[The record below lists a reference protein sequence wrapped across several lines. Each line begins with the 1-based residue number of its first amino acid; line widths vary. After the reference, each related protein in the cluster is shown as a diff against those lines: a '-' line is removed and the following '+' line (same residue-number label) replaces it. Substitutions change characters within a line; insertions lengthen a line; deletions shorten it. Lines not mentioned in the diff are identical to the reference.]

1 MNWVNLLCMNR
12 IIKKGLCYATILG
25 LVLVVACSPQK
36 KIRKYSHLF
45 HHKKE
50 DPKPVTTT
58 IPKNTTTSPEASNLT
73 VSERIL
79 KVIKEAE
86 TYLGVPYRYGG
97 TSRSGL
103 DCSALTMNS
112 YLTIEIILPRSSI
125 EQSRIGTDIKREMIQ
140 PGDLIFFDA
149 KLSGKI
155 THVGMCTSIEKDKG
169 PRFIHATTSYGVRYD
184 LLNSDYWSP
193 RFVKSVRVV
202 VPS

>member
-1 MNWVNLLCMNR
+1 MKH
-12 IIKKGLCYATILG
+12 IIRRGVGYASV
-25 LVLVVACSPQK
+25 LVIALVVACSPQK
-36 KIRKYSHLF
+36 KIKKYSHLF
-45 HHKKE
+45 NHKKE
-50 DPKPVTTT
+50 ESRHTPVTPDPKH
-58 IPKNTTTSPEASNLT
+58 TTTSPESSNLT

-97 TSRSGL
+97 TTRSGL

-112 YLTIEIILPRSSI
+112 YLTIEISLPRSSL
-125 EQSRIGTDIKREMIQ
+125 EQSRIGTDVKREQIQ

-155 THVGMCTSIEKDKG
+155 THVGMCTSLEKDKG

-202 VPS
+202 IPS